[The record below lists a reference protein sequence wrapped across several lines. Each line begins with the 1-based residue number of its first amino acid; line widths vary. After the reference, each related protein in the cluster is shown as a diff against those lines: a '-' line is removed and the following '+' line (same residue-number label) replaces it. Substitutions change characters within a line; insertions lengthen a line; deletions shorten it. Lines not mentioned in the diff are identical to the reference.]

1 MSFKVDVAISSI
13 SKHRE
18 EVCGDTAVV
27 IPMADSTTVILSDG
41 LGSGIKASILS
52 ILTTRIAAGLLKRQ
66 VGLEQVFETIAA
78 TLPTCKVR
86 QLAYSTLSIL
96 QVTHEGA
103 AHLIEYDNP
112 ELLWLRRGRL
122 MPIER
127 RKRVIAGKNT
137 LESFFTIEIGDLLL
151 LMSDGVINA
160 GVGGLFRLGVGYEG
174 VISNLRERSL
184 YSHPAEEI
192 TREIINLVEA
202 CYLCEPGDDATT
214 AAIMARAP
222 RQALVLTGPPR
233 NPEDD
238 QRLIRRLES
247 FATGER
253 IVCGG
258 ATGNLVARETRR
270 PIMTSLKYEDPS
282 VPPTAAI
289 DGIDLVTEGIL
300 TLNKCLE
307 KLNQSSQGVPLEE
320 ARDGAT
326 LLAQKLL
333 HADEI
338 IFLLGGAVNPAH
350 NEFMHS
356 LQLKTRPEVVNA
368 LSAVLRSMDKKV
380 VIEAF

>member
-1 MSFKVDVAISSI
+1 MSFKLDVAISSI

-18 EVCGDTAVV
+18 EVCGDTALV
-27 IPMADSTTVILSDG
+27 IRTADSTTIILSDG

-78 TLPTCKVR
+78 TLPTCRVR

-96 QVTHEGA
+96 RITHDGA

-122 MPIER
+122 MPLER
-127 RKRVIAGKNT
+127 RRRFIAAKDT
-137 LESFFTIEIGDLLL
+137 LESFFTIETGDLLV

-160 GVGGLFRLGVGYEG
+160 GVGGLFRLGLGYQG
-174 VISNLRERSL
+174 VTSNLLERSL
-184 YSHPAEEI
+184 HLQPAEEVA
-192 TREIINLVEA
+192 TQIINLVDA

-214 AAIMARAP
+214 VAIVARAP

-238 QRLIRRLES
+238 QRAIRRLLAFE
-247 FATGER
+247 AGER

-258 ATGNLVARETRR
+258 ATGNLVARETGR
-270 PIMTSLKYEDPS
+270 PITTSLKYEDPC

-289 DGIDLVTEGIL
+289 EGIALVTEGIL

-307 KLNQSSQGVPLEE
+307 KLEQFHQGLPLGEG
-320 ARDGAT
+320 RDGAT
-326 LLAQKLL
+326 LLARKLL

-338 IFLLGGAVNPAH
+338 LFLVGSAVNPAH

-356 LQLKTRPEVVNA
+356 LQLKTRPEVITV
-368 LSAVLRSMDKKV
+368 LSAVLESMDKKV
-380 VIEAF
+380 IIEAF